1 MEDNNDLIKS
11 IPENLKP
18 VGIQPEKV
26 ASARPEKKKRPIG
39 KIILWVV
46 VLVVVLFAVVQ
57 YINASKYEALV
68 QVIKEDKIGVNP
80 TGERL
85 DFGDLPRDKSAT
97 RNVTL
102 SSKGS
107 TGTYIMVW
115 KFGDISD
122 LVKVSK
128 NYFTLKPGTTEK
140 LEFSV
145 YIPNSAEYK
154 YYKGR
159 VIIFQIPKVW

>member
-1 MEDNNDLIKS
+1 MEDNNDLVKS

-18 VGIQPEKV
+18 VGVQPEKV
-26 ASARPEKKKRPIG
+26 TNIHPEKKRHHIG
-39 KIILWVV
+39 KIIVWAVV
-46 VLVVVLFAVVQ
+46 FLVVFFCVVQ
-57 YINASKYEALV
+57 YLNASKYEALV

-122 LVKVSK
+122 LVKVNK

>member
-1 MEDNNDLIKS
+1 MEDNNFVKS
-11 IPENLKP
+11 MPEELRP
-18 VGIQPEKV
+18 SGMEPEKHF
-26 ASARPEKKKRPIG
+26 RIPPDKKKRPVG
-39 KIILWVV
+39 KIIAWVV
-46 VLVVVLFAVVQ
+46 VLLVVFIAVVQ
-57 YINASKYEALV
+57 YLNASKYEALV

-122 LVKVSK
+122 LLKVNK

-145 YIPNSAEYK
+145 YVPNSADYR